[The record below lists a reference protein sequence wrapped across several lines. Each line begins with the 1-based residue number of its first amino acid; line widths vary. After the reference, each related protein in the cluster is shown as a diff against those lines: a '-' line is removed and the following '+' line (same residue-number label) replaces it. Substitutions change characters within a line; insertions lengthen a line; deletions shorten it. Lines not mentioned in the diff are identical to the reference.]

1 MAELHDNRLFSALD
15 SAELQLLR
23 QQSVERELPAHTEIF
38 KEGDPGDGIYVIRSG
53 QVEISALIEQKE
65 RRVLGRLGPGDFFGE
80 MAVLDS
86 EPRSATATTNQP
98 TSLYFIPR
106 QSMLALLE
114 TSPRL
119 AVRLVREFSLRMR
132 DFNRRYIQES
142 LQAERL
148 TLVGRF
154 ARSIVH
160 DFKNP
165 LNVIGL
171 AADLMTMDKAT
182 PELRKSATTRIRRQ
196 VDRLSNMIS
205 ELLEFTRGSQQVV
218 VPERLNYRDYIRHL
232 IIELEPEAHD
242 KRVTLVLRRDP
253 VHLFGDVV
261 PASAISLS
269 LAGDGAIELTTAV
282 KKPGPDLDLA
292 QGTAKL
298 DLDDVHPGEPL
309 PAYASLLHDV
319 LEGDRTLFTTPL
331 GLEAAWTAF
340 EPLLGDRRPAVQPYA
355 PGTWGPKAADA
366 LAGPHGWV
374 LGRDA

>member
-23 QQSVERELPAHTEIF
+23 QQCIERELPAHTEIF
-38 KEGDPGDGIYVIRSG
+38 KEGDPGDGIYVIRTG
-53 QVEISALIEQKE
+53 QVQISALIEQKE

-86 EPRSATATTNQP
+86 EPRSATASTEQP

-106 QSMLALLE
+106 ESMLALLE

-119 AVRLVREFSLRMR
+119 AVRLVREFSQRMR

-148 TLVGRF
+148 TMVGRF

-218 VPERLNYRDYIRHL
+218 VPERLNYRDYVRQ
-232 IIELEPEAHD
+232 IITELEPEAHD
-242 KRVTLVLRRDP
+242 KRVTLVLRDEPPDATLLLDQKRLHHVFSNLMNNAADVMP
-253 VHLFGDVV
+253 TGGQIFFSFEKTPTEIITHVEDSGPGIPPEILPRLFETFATFGK
-261 PASAISLS
+261 ANGTGLGLS
-269 LAGDGAIELTTAV
+269 ICKRIIEDHKGWIRARSEPGRGAIFSFGL
-282 KKPGPDLDLA
+282 
-292 QGTAKL
+292 
-298 DLDDVHPGEPL
+298 PL
-309 PAYASLLHDV
+309 
-319 LEGDRTLFTTPL
+319 E
-331 GLEAAWTAF
+331 
-340 EPLLGDRRPAVQPYA
+340 
-355 PGTWGPKAADA
+355 KN
-366 LAGPHGWV
+366 
-374 LGRDA
+374 

>member
-15 SAELQLLR
+15 PAELQLLR
-23 QQSVERELPAHTEIF
+23 RQCVEREVPAHTEIF

-53 QVEISALIEQKE
+53 QVQISALIEQKD

-86 EPRSATATTNQP
+86 EPRSATATTDQP

-106 QSMLALLE
+106 ESMLALLE

-119 AVRLVREFSLRMR
+119 AVRLVREFSQRMR

-148 TLVGRF
+148 AMVGRF

-218 VPERLNYRDYIRHL
+218 VPERLNYRDYIRHV
-232 IIELEPEAHD
+232 IAELEPEAHD
-242 KRVTLVLRRDP
+242 KRVTLVIRDEP
-253 VHLFGDVV
+253 PDANLLLDQKRLHHVFSNLMNNAADVMPAGGEIFFSFEKTPTEIITHVEDTGPGIPPEILSRLFETFATFGKENGTGLG
-261 PASAISLS
+261 LS
-269 LAGDGAIELTTAV
+269 ICKRIIEDHKGWIRARSEPGRGAIFSFAL
-282 KKPGPDLDLA
+282 
-292 QGTAKL
+292 
-298 DLDDVHPGEPL
+298 PL
-309 PAYASLLHDV
+309 
-319 LEGDRTLFTTPL
+319 
-331 GLEAAWTAF
+331 
-340 EPLLGDRRPAVQPYA
+340 
-355 PGTWGPKAADA
+355 KNK
-366 LAGPHGWV
+366 
-374 LGRDA
+374 